1 MPRPTK
7 LTPELQLKIIERLS
21 TGATIKATC
30 DSVGIGIS
38 TYYRWLEIGN
48 AYLSDE
54 PHERMPRKV
63 ADRVAFGEFGEAV
76 TRAVAS
82 GMITAAECFYNG
94 MQPSETKSVMTET
107 VEETRLRKVKDT
119 DGKIVEE
126 PYTYKR
132 KIIRKTTTH
141 APGDWRAAMEYLARR
156 DPENWARPAPQ
167 KTEIS
172 HDGDKII
179 IRTGMSMDDL

>member
-7 LTPELQLKIIERLS
+7 LTPELQVKILERLA
-21 TGATIKATC
+21 TGSTIKTTC
-30 DSVGIGIS
+30 ESVGIGDS
-38 TYYRWLEIGN
+38 TYHMWVAVGK
-48 AYLSDE
+48 AYANGE
-54 PHERMPRKV
+54 NHEKMPRKI
-63 ADRVAFGEFGEAV
+63 ADRKALSEFAEAV
-76 TRAVAS
+76 TRAIAS

-94 MQPSETKSVMTET
+94 TQPSQTKSVMTET

-132 KIIRKTTTH
+132 TITRKTTTH
-141 APGDWRAAMEYLARR
+141 MPGDWRAAMEYLARR

-167 KTEIS
+167 KTEVS
-172 HDGDKII
+172 RDGDKII
-179 IRTGMSMDDL
+179 IKTGMSMDDL